1 MEETMANSGSE
12 QAVKAARCLSERG
25 YFFLPAFTVRRTS
38 RNFDRLRTD
47 QPVALMK
54 NVGDHSL

>member
-1 MEETMANSGSE
+1 MANSGSE